1 LCLFMG
7 KEELSLKLILELQVG
22 IDILDSFFKA

>member
-1 LCLFMG
+1 MG